1 VSSLLFDLLEQPD
14 FKEGTHWRK
23 QRYAANTPVFSEG
36 ETGRELYLVL
46 EGRLRV
52 IGKIDLDAERQIHP
66 GFSELT
72 EGDVFGELVLFDEQ
86 NRSATVMTLSEVEL
100 AVIDGNNLLE
110 FLDQHPDIGYPI
122 LKQLMTVLVGRLRKA
137 NQRIFSLFA
146 WGLKSKGLDT
156 LL

>member
-1 VSSLLFDLLEQPD
+1 MSSLLFDLLEQPA

-23 QRYAANTPVFSEG
+23 QRYAANMPVFTEG
-36 ETGRELYLVL
+36 DPGRELYLVL
-46 EGRLRV
+46 GGRLRV
-52 IGKIDLDAERQIHP
+52 LGKIDLDTERQIHP

-72 EGDVFGELVLFDEQ
+72 EGSVFGELVLFDEM
-86 NRSATVMTLSEVEL
+86 NRSATVITLSEVEL

-110 FLDQHPDIGYPI
+110 YMDQHPQIGYPI
-122 LKQLMTVLVGRLRKA
+122 LKELMTVLVGRLRKA